1 MDEKFLKMKE
11 SRIEKILLWM
21 LLISTFSGI
30 TLNTINHSDGG
41 DILKGLSDF
50 KFFTL
55 QSNALVLLFAAGLLF
70 AGKESISGKLRF
82 VTGALT
88 SYIMLTGTVYLI
100 ILEPI
105 YELYGSERLASSILH
120 YITPPL
126 MFLYWIT
133 CEKRRYS
140 YREFIKWLSYPLI
153 FMGWGLFR
161 AFAYKDYLYPFFD
174 LEKYGA
180 FVSVYLLMVAIGFT
194 CMILLIMFI
203 NNTYLRR
210 G

>member
-1 MDEKFLKMKE
+1 MRK
-11 SRIEKILLWM
+11 SRTEKILLWM
-21 LLISTFSGI
+21 LFISTLSGI
-30 TLNTINHSDGG
+30 TLNTVNHSEGG

-55 QSNALVLLFAAGLLF
+55 QSNALILLFAAGLLF
-70 AGKESISGKLRF
+70 LRKESVTGLLRK

-88 SYIMLTGTVYLI
+88 SYIVLTGTVYLI

-105 YELYGSERLASSILH
+105 YELYGSERIASSILH

-140 YREFIKWLSYPLI
+140 YKEFFKWLTYPLI

-161 AFAYKDYLYPFFD
+161 AFVYKDYLYPFFD
-174 LEKYGA
+174 LEKYGS
-180 FVSVYLLMVAIGFT
+180 FVSVYLFMVAIGFT

-210 G
+210 S